1 MRTRAVVGVL
11 SGVLALAALG
21 VPGADA
27 VTKYTDVKNIVV
39 NGGKP
44 VALGVSG
51 SVSVPVSMA
60 VSVATHGAGATLYHG
75 AWPEATDA
83 YVNPAKECA
92 GRTGDYTCT
101 MNFTFTALKT
111 VKKNADAGTWGV
123 YASAVGNANA
133 EKVLPFAF
141 NVVRAAKLTTDAS
154 PEPAKYGGT
163 ITVTGRLTRANW
175 ETGQYQ
181 GNINQQV
188 QLQFRDSNAG
198 AYTTVK
204 TVTSGTDGAL
214 KATVPALA
222 SGSWRW
228 VFAGTNTTGAAT
240 SAADDVVVK

>member
-1 MRTRAVVGVL
+1 MKTRAVVGVL
-11 SGVLALAALG
+11 SGALALATLA

-39 NGGKP
+39 NDGKP
-44 VALGVSG
+44 VVLGVSG

-60 VSVATHGAGATLYHG
+60 ASVATHGVDATLYHG
-75 AWPEATDA
+75 DWPVSTDA
-83 YVNPAKECA
+83 TVDPVKSCA

-101 MNFTFTALKT
+101 MTFTFTALKS
-111 VKKNADAGTWGV
+111 VKKNAQAGTWGV
-123 YASAVGNANA
+123 AAYASGNADA
-133 EKVLPFAF
+133 QKFLPYAF

-175 ETGQYQ
+175 ETGQYA

-188 QLQFRDSNAG
+188 QLQFRDKNAG
-198 AYTTVK
+198 AYTTVR

-214 KATVPALA
+214 RATVPALA
-222 SGSWRW
+222 EGSWRW
-228 VFAGTNTTGAAT
+228 VFAGTGTTGAAT
-240 SAADDVVVK
+240 STADYVVVK